1 MLKIQIRAMTDADYE
16 DVRALW
22 MKIPGFAIR
31 SIDDS
36 AGGIAR
42 FLKRNPDT
50 CVVACDGARIVGSI
64 LCGSDGRYA
73 TFYHV
78 CVDPAYRRNGIGR
91 RMVEAEI
98 EALRAAQINTIHLTA
113 FRDNELGNSFW
124 SGMGWRKQ
132 ENVNRYELKINAE
145 NEITFNR

>member
-1 MLKIQIRAMTDADYE
+1 MKISDYPK
-16 DVRALW
+16 VRALW

-36 AGGIAR
+36 EEGVSR

-50 CVVACDGARIVGSI
+50 CVVAADGADGRIVGSI
-64 LCGSDGRYA
+64 LCGSDGRFA

-78 CVDPAYRRNGIGR
+78 CVDPDYRRMGIGR
-91 RMVEAEI
+91 MMVNACI
-98 EALRAAQINTIHLTA
+98 QALRKEKINTIHLTA
-113 FRDNELGNSFW
+113 FQDNELGNSFW

-132 ENVNRYELKINAE
+132 ENVNRYELKINEE
-145 NEITFNR
+145 NITRFNA